1 MTNFKELVIE
11 SGAFN
16 ANHSTKGKWNMEAI
30 KEFLKS
36 THKANT
42 EITVSLKK
50 FYENF
55 YNGGKVIKYIGYYSR
70 THTLEAMKLLDF
82 QGYVHQIKLDTGEF
96 LQIGFKN

>member
-1 MTNFKELVIE
+1 MEKFKDLVVD

-16 ANHSTKGKWNMEAI
+16 ANRSVKGKWNMGAI

-55 YNGGKVIKYIGYYSR
+55 YNGQKVIKYIGYYSR
-70 THTLEAMKLLDF
+70 SHTLECMKNLEIE
-82 QGYVHQIKLDTGEF
+82 GYVHQIKLDSGEV
-96 LQIGFKN
+96 LKIGFKN

>member
-1 MTNFKELVIE
+1 MEKFKDLVVE

-16 ANHSTKGKWNMEAI
+16 ANRSAKGKWNMNAI

-50 FYENF
+50 FYDNF

-70 THTLEAMKLLDF
+70 THTLECMKALDIE
-82 QGYVHQIKLDTGEF
+82 GYCHQIKLDSGEV
-96 LQIGFKN
+96 LKIGFKN